1 MIIVEFVGGAY
12 DGVTIEIQHNAALRE
27 VTVQGSV
34 YGLLL
39 LRECRDQLYL
49 LYGHIEDAA

>member
-1 MIIVEFVGGAY
+1 MIIVEFVGGPY
-12 DGVTIEIQHNAALRE
+12 DGVTIDIQHNAALRE
-27 VTVQGSV
+27 VTVQDSV